1 MSEASAIALAKA
13 EEEKLASHVQIEW
26 TGIGAKHIA
35 TPKGNSFMIPKA
47 VTPIPREVWELARPW
62 IEAAGLIITH
72 KSQANQEQ
80 LDQGR
85 IIEHGIKVET
95 VTIPAKKG
103 PGGKILEE
111 GSSTAKITEALALQD
126 MPDSEARALIEKT
139 FDPVL
144 LKEYLESPELD
155 AFPGLKGAI
164 ERQLTA
170 VEKGGKKKG
179 SK

>member
-26 TGIGAKHIA
+26 TGIGAKHVA
-35 TPKGNSFMIPKA
+35 TPKGNAFMIPRA

-62 IEAAGLIITH
+62 IEASGIIISSRT
-72 KSQANQEQ
+72 QATQEQ
-80 LDQGR
+80 LDDGR
-85 IIEHGIKVET
+85 IIEHGIKVE
-95 VTIPAKKG
+95 VTNTPAKKG

-126 MPDSEARALIEKT
+126 MPDSEARALIQKT
-139 FDPVL
+139 FDPIL
-144 LKEYLESPELD
+144 LKEYLDSPELD
-155 AFPGLKGAI
+155 AFPALKGAI
-164 ERQLTA
+164 ERQLKV
-170 VEKGGKKKG
+170 VEAGGKKKG